1 MIVANAAQDP
11 SIGGRTER
19 NRSAEV
25 HVLGNRLVI
34 AALVTSPLMY
44 LIELVAPL
52 WVIYAFRA
60 SWVVLVAVAAIVVV
74 QERRESRRA
83 RSTRSTGSDATHP
96 TDHPDPR
103 S

>member
-1 MIVANAAQDP
+1 MVVANAARDP
-11 SIGGRTER
+11 SIGERTER
-19 NRSAEV
+19 NRTAEV

-52 WVIYAFRA
+52 WLIYVFRA

-83 RSTRSTGSDATHP
+83 RTARSTDHTHP
-96 TDHPDPR
+96 R